1 MVKCLKAALVGSI
14 SDLIQDNI
22 DKDLPYP
29 FAWLTWY
36 IYWVAG
42 IVLTFAVQS
51 RYFFI
56 KVYEEKQGLD
66 WPFYGNRVS

>member
-14 SDLIQDNI
+14 TDLIQDNI

-36 IYWVAG
+36 IYWIAG

-51 RYFFI
+51 RYFFSKNI
-56 KVYEEKQGLD
+56 GRKAGARFAVL
-66 WPFYGNRVS
+66 R